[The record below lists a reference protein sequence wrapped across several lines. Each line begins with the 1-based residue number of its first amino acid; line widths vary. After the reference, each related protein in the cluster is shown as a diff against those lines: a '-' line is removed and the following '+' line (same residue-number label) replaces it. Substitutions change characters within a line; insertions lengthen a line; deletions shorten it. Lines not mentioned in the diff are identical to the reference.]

1 MGKKDKAHRAKVA
14 RRNSQRI
21 SDRETVKR
29 TILQDIKDKGFSDV
43 DEVLEKAPWYFS
55 EIFPDTPPEVIR
67 AALKE

>member
-14 RRNSQRI
+14 KRKNQRMQEI
-21 SDRETVKR
+21 EKIKKV
-29 TILQDIKDKGFSDV
+29 ILQDIKSKGFSGV